1 MSLKNLL
8 SVLRGEEKKAMVNAE
23 SSSGKD
29 SEIVKMSESMQMTVK
44 GLPPDLSPD
53 KRAKVLNSLA
63 RNALLHLPERT
74 YQEGETIYEG
84 RAQLNI
90 LNKVYDVEFS
100 VDATRVLTALA
111 IYKEAFDEV
120 NAGAAIGVYDEEL
133 AELTA
138 DYIKESAWRE
148 VQTFEKKRVSNVE
161 LGDSKD
167 STDDLSPSSRLT
179 SPKEESN
186 E

>member
-1 MSLKNLL
+1 MSFKILL
-8 SVLRGEEKKAMVNAE
+8 NILRGEEKEAPVDTE
-23 SSSGKD
+23 SSSDKD
-29 SEIVKMSESMQMTVK
+29 SETVKMSESMQMTVK
-44 GLPPDLSPD
+44 GLPPSLSPD
-53 KRAKVLNSLA
+53 QRAKVLNSLA

-74 YQEGETIYEG
+74 YQGGETIYEG

-90 LNKVYDVEFS
+90 LNKIYNVEFS
-100 VDATRVLTALA
+100 IDATRVLTALA
-111 IYKEAFDEV
+111 IYKEAFDEI
-120 NAGAAIGVYDEEL
+120 NAGAATGVYDEEL

-148 VQTFEKKRVSNVE
+148 VQAFEKKRIGNVE
-161 LGDSKD
+161 PSDSND
-167 STDDLSPSSRLT
+167 STNGLPQSNCLT